1 MSKTEDLAWA
11 PHPSPSGVC
20 MCACEHMSTY
30 VHSCGGDSVMRTG
43 DCKSQGL
50 SIHDRAKHAV
60 QGAERQSFIE

>member
-30 VHSCGGDSVMRTG
+30 VHSCGGDSVMHTG

-50 SIHDRAKHAV
+50 SIHAPCKARGTGCRAAKFH
-60 QGAERQSFIE
+60 